1 MSQSIT
7 TFRGDKLYL
16 DTNTFYLFL
25 RAITPQAQWLYRILV
40 KLFLA
45 DFDRTDLLENN
56 VYVR

>member
-1 MSQSIT
+1 MEQ
-7 TFRGDKLYL
+7 GAELK
-16 DTNTFYLFL
+16 
-25 RAITPQAQWLYRILV
+25 QALSHVLWIGGSYRTLYRILV